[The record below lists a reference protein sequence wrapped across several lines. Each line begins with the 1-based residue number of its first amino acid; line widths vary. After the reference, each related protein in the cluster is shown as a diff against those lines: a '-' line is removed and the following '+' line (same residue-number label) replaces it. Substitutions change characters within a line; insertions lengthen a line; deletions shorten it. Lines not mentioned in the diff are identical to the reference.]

1 MELRYRTAIVLVLVL
16 WAMAA
21 RVVQGQIFV
30 GSVSGFPQ
38 NFSGSIGEYNLDG
51 SPINPA
57 LIGGAW
63 NDIEIAGST
72 MYVLNSGGGFAGTI
86 SRFTTGGVPMPM
98 GSAPPYYM
106 LGSLAV
112 SATNLY
118 VAYPSDTGR
127 VGRCTL
133 DGESVDDSFITGMG
147 SAAGAMALSPDQ
159 STLFV
164 TDHYSN
170 TIGEY
175 DAATGVAINAA
186 LIAGLDLP
194 TGIAISGSH
203 LYVANAGAG
212 TIGEYNLDGTVVNS
226 ALVTGLSGGY
236 QLGHIAVLG
245 NSLYVTDIG
254 RGVVGEYDA
263 TTGATIN
270 AALISGLQGP
280 TAIAV
285 VPEPA
290 SGVLAL
296 GCAVGLLGLV
306 TRARQ
311 RRWCDS
317 HSSVAQHESAAFSQ
331 I

>member
-21 RVVQGQIFV
+21 QVVQGQIFV

-38 NFSGSIGEYNLDG
+38 NFSGSDRRIQFGWQPDQPRADRG
-51 SPINPA
+51 SRGTTLQLP
-57 LIGGAW
+57 
-63 NDIEIAGST
+63 DRR
-72 MYVLNSGGGFAGTI
+72 MYVLNAGGGFAGSI
-86 SRFTTGGVPMPM
+86 GRFTTGGRAAANGECSAVLHVRRRSQCRQRISMLPIRLTLAEWA
-98 GSAPPYYM
+98 SAPWMGNP
-106 LGSLAV
+106 LTIRLSLEW
-112 SATNLY
+112 
-118 VAYPSDTGR
+118 
-127 VGRCTL
+127 VG
-133 DGESVDDSFITGMG
+133 
-147 SAAGAMALSPDQ
+147 AAGAMALSPDQ
-159 STLFV
+159 SKLFV

-212 TIGEYNLDGTVVNS
+212 TIGEYNLDGTVINA

-263 TTGATIN
+263 TTGEQ
-270 AALISGLQGP
+270 L
-280 TAIAV
+280 
-285 VPEPA
+285 
-290 SGVLAL
+290 
-296 GCAVGLLGLV
+296 
-306 TRARQ
+306 TR
-311 RRWCDS
+311 
-317 HSSVAQHESAAFSQ
+317 H
-331 I
+331 